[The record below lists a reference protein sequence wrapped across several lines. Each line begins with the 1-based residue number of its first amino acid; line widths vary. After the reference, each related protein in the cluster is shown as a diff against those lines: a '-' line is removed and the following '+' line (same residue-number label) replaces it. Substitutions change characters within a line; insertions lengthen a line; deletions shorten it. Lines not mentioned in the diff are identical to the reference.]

1 MARLTIVGTGT
12 VGTSIGLAL
21 RARKSNLEIVGHD
34 REYAR
39 AGEAKKQGA
48 VDRADWNLPAAL
60 EGAGLVLVATP
71 LAEIERTFREISE
84 FLPPGCVVTDTASLK
99 APVLELAA
107 RHLGDQVSFVGGHPI
122 VAETDT
128 QTKPSGDLFR
138 DRTYCVIPA
147 ENARNEAVDQV
158 VRLATAVGA
167 RPLFLDAVEHDSQMA
182 ILEQLP
188 ILLAST
194 LMNLASANPSWRD
207 GQRLAGPSFGAATA
221 LAQVPAAEQGAQ
233 LLANQGVVL
242 DWIQSLQGELAA
254 LARLIDEGEAD
265 ELKRVLEA
273 AERERS
279 AWRPG
284 LGPPPELPAAD
295 LPRARDQLSS
305 WFVGKRGM
313 GRGKE
318 KSGG

>member
-21 RARKSNLEIVGHD
+21 RARKTNLEIVGHD
-34 REYAR
+34 RDYAR

-48 VDRADWNLPAAL
+48 IDRADWNLPSAL
-60 EGAGLVLVATP
+60 EGAGLVVVATP
-71 LAEIERTFREISE
+71 LAEIERTFREIAE
-84 FLPPGCVVTDTASLK
+84 FLPVGCVVTDTASLK

-107 RHLGDQVSFVGGHPI
+107 RHLGGQVSFVGGHPI
-122 VAETDT
+122 VVEADGE
-128 QTKPSGDLFR
+128 KNPSADLFR

-158 VRLATAVGA
+158 VRLANAVGA
-167 RPLFLDAVEHDSQMA
+167 RSLFLDATEHDSQMA

-194 LMNLASANPSWRD
+194 LMNLAAANPSWRD
-207 GQRLAGPSFGAATA
+207 GQRLAGSAFGAATA
-221 LAQVPAAEQGAQ
+221 LAQVAAAEQGAQ
-233 LLANQGVVL
+233 LLANRGVVL
-242 DWIQSLQGELAA
+242 DWIQSLQGELAS
-254 LARLIDEGEAD
+254 LARLIEEGETD
-265 ELKRVLEA
+265 ELREVLEV
-273 AERERS
+273 AERERT

-284 LGPPPELPAAD
+284 LGPAAELPAAE

-305 WFVGKRGM
+305 WFVGKRGF

-318 KSGG
+318 K